1 MSRTT
6 KIRVAG
12 LLSAVLLGIGP
23 ATTTLTAASAVTMT
37 PCLDAAVVATTE
49 TEFICEVV
57 LDGADPMVVT
67 LPAQLTRY
75 SAIVIGG
82 GGGGSLIADASTAWV
97 WSGGTAGYIRFYT
110 SAAPEVTD
118 PLDAPF
124 AGDAFT
130 LVVSVGAGGTGVT
143 APMPGS
149 FSQAAGGGFTDIAFT
164 TPAGDP
170 LALDGDNSWGA
181 AGGAGG
187 MVPDEIGSDGL
198 GWIAGEEFPDFV
210 AGGPG
215 FADLDALVRSFA
227 PSTDLWE
234 FDQPAFSS
242 IARAGIGGS
251 FPAGATTTAGGPGSG
266 GDGFIAS
273 IGAPTAGD
281 GETGLFLLRFAVPL
295 PVDGNDSDAG
305 AGSGGIDGGT
315 GGTGDETGDLDG
327 ESGNSESSASN
338 GSSNSG
344 TSTVRPTGQIAE
356 PALATTGGP
365 SPAPLLA
372 LGLALVMTATGL
384 GIAARARR
392 VRASRS

>member
-57 LDGADPMVVT
+57 LDGADPTVVT

-97 WSGGTAGYIRFYT
+97 WSGGTAGYIRLYT

-118 PLDAPF
+118 PLEVPF
-124 AGDAFT
+124 AGDAFA

-143 APMPGS
+143 TPMPGLS
-149 FSQAAGGGFTDIAFT
+149 SQAAAGGFTDISFT
-164 TPAGDP
+164 TLAGDP

-215 FADLDALVRSFA
+215 FVDLDALVRSFA

-234 FDQPAFSS
+234 FDQPARSS
-242 IARAGIGGS
+242 IARAGIGGNFGDAAS
-251 FPAGATTTAGGPGSG
+251 ASSGGPGSG
-266 GDGFIAS
+266 GDGYLAS
-273 IGAPTAGD
+273 TGAPTAGD

-295 PVDGNDSDAG
+295 ASADNGDPE
-305 AGSGGIDGGT
+305 AGSGTNDGGT
-315 GGTGDETGDLDG
+315 GGTGDETGDPVG
-327 ESGNSESSASN
+327 ESGNSESSVSN

-344 TSTVRPTGQIAE
+344 TSTVRPTGQVAE